1 MIFYMPNHLMY
12 VFDNLLKYLLFLR
25 HKIKL
30 LKKALNLCEN
40 SWYGRYKLKPVTC
53 QCNNDQRMCRCMKS
67 NAKTS
72 GQFSGVYF
80 IFFPHI
86 QCVTEQTSTEKEAIC
101 FSFGSQ
107 HILPTCICMAV
118 SWKSLMFLV

>member
-1 MIFYMPNHLMY
+1 
-12 VFDNLLKYLLFLR
+12 
-25 HKIKL
+25 
-30 LKKALNLCEN
+30 
-40 SWYGRYKLKPVTC
+40 
-53 QCNNDQRMCRCMKS
+53 MKS

-101 FSFGSQ
+101 FSWVTTHSANLHLHGCQLKKFDVLGLTMPL
-107 HILPTCICMAV
+107 I
-118 SWKSLMFLV
+118 